1 MSFTTEQERFWAGD
15 FGDAYIERNTHDRL
29 LFSKIAMWSKMLA
42 SANGVTSIK
51 EFGCN
56 IGGNLL
62 ALNRLNAELTLSGIE
77 INAEAARQAKK
88 LDIADITQGTI
99 IEPIQHEPVD
109 LTFTAGVLI
118 HINPD
123 RLDDVNTNLVRNS
136 SRYVLVAEYYNPS
149 PVTISYRG
157 NTDRLFKRDF
167 AGELINKYNLK
178 LVDYG
183 FVYKRDNWAPQDDI
197 TWFLLEK

>member
-15 FGDAYIERNTHDRL
+15 FGNTYIERNTHDRL
-29 LFSKIAMWSKMLA
+29 LSSKIAMWSKMLA
-42 SANGVTSIK
+42 SAHGITSVK

-77 INAEAARQAKK
+77 INAEAARQAKE
-88 LDIADITQGTI
+88 LQIADITHGTI
-99 IEPIQHEPVD
+99 IEAIQHTQVD

-123 RLDDVNTNLVRNS
+123 RLEDVYSNLVNNS

-167 AGELINKYNLK
+167 AGELIDKYNLK

>member
-1 MSFTTEQERFWAGD
+1 MSFSTEQEEFWAGQ
-15 FGDAYIERNTHDRL
+15 FGDDYIERNTHDRL

-62 ALNRLNAELTLSGIE
+62 ALNKLKPSLELSGIE
-77 INAEAARQAKK
+77 INAKAAEHARELGVAE
-88 LDIADITQGTI
+88 ITHGTI
-99 IEPIQHEPVD
+99 LEPIQHSKAT

-118 HINPD
+118 HINPNH
-123 RLDDVNTNLVRNS
+123 LKDVYSNLVNNS

-149 PVTISYRG
+149 PVSISYRD
-157 NTDRLFKRDF
+157 NADRLFKRDF
-167 AGELINKYNLK
+167 AGELMDHYGLK

-183 FVYKRDNWAPQDDI
+183 FVYKRDKWAPQDDI

>member
-123 RLDDVNTNLVRNS
+123 RLDDVYTNLVRNS